1 MRSKHSEH
9 DFTPEERDR
18 LADAM
23 FQEMKRKIPANPA
36 NIAVM
41 HIVLA
46 VLSAVGGGLLVWLV
60 LRIVVDPAAL
70 REISPTFWAL
80 IVGMAFVGVGL
91 LLIADVLLVEASVV
105 D

>member
-1 MRSKHSEH
+1 
-9 DFTPEERDR
+9 
-18 LADAM
+18 
-23 FQEMKRKIPANPA
+23 
-36 NIAVM
+36 M

-60 LRIVVDPAAL
+60 LRIVADPAAL

-80 IVGMAFVGVGL
+80 IVGMAFVGIGL
-91 LLIADVLLVEASVV
+91 LMIAGVLLVEASML